1 MDRCVMWKMAS
12 AKTHSFFTLL
22 FYSHHPSPCI
32 SVKLIIWMGIQR
44 TTLIITEEDEQD
56 IKNTTEARG
65 KRKRARGRG
74 KANQRERLG
83 ERKRELTKQAAGKE
97 KTDRTVRNREDEKER
112 KDSQYEDMTR
122 WS

>member
-1 MDRCVMWKMAS
+1 
-12 AKTHSFFTLL
+12 
-22 FYSHHPSPCI
+22 
-32 SVKLIIWMGIQR
+32 MGIQR

-112 KDSQYEDMTR
+112 KDSQDEDMTR